1 MGGNQQTSN
10 REPLA
15 AGNTESMGT
24 PPPRTVGVVALAG
37 QPNVGKSTIF
47 NILTGLNQHVGNWAG
62 KTIEK
67 KEGTLDLDGKILRIV
82 DLPGTYSLTADS
94 EEERVAR
101 DFIIGEQPDVV
112 VMVADASALERNLY
126 LLAELVVLPVP
137 IVLALN
143 MTDVAA
149 EQEIHVEAHVLEAA
163 LGLPVIPL
171 VATKNRGLNELVRA
185 VYRVAQDPGDA
196 EPSRPRIGERH
207 RAVLDRMHEILAGHV
222 PPPYPED
229 WMALKLLEGDSEIT
243 VAAQNC
249 LSTEAWEQTHALLM
263 EHEDAILDV
272 VGGRYEWIARLVR
285 AAVARPKA
293 GPIILTDR
301 LDKLATHPV
310 WGMAGLL
317 CAFALVFWLTFFL
330 AAPMQAWLDVTVVGN
345 TNQWIRD
352 ALVGAPEW
360 VVGLL
365 TDGVMRG
372 AGTVV
377 TFLPVLA
384 VFFTGMGVL
393 EDTGYLAR
401 VAYLVDRFMHSMGL
415 HGKSALP
422 LFLGFGCNVPAVMGT
437 RVIESPSNRLLTIL
451 LAPLVPCSARLTVLV
466 LLAPAFYGASGAF
479 LVTICLVTL
488 NLLVLVGL
496 GMLLSHFVFGG
507 RRAAFIMEMP
517 LYHAP
522 NMRTIGLY
530 VWNNLR
536 AFLRKAATLIVLFSV
551 CIWALSSYP
560 GPGIEDS
567 ILAAL
572 CRLFAPLGELMGMDW
587 RMLAALLTGF
597 IAKENVIATLGI
609 LYGAEG
615 GSAGLATI
623 VADAVPPAA
632 ALAFLVVHMLFI
644 PCVATVAVIRQET
657 RSWGWTMLDVAFL
670 LAIALFAG
678 VVVYQGAMI
687 LGLGT

>member
-1 MGGNQQTSN
+1 
-10 REPLA
+10 
-15 AGNTESMGT
+15 MGT

-126 LLAELVVLPVP
+126 LLAELVLLPVP

-185 VYRVAQDPGDA
+185 VYRVAQNPGDA

-207 RAVLDRMHEILAGHV
+207 RAVLDRMREILAGHV

-317 CAFALVFWLTFFL
+317 CAFALVFSLTFFL

-466 LLAPAFYGASGAF
+466 LLAPAFYGTSGAF

-496 GMLLSHFVFGG
+496 GMLLSHIVFGG

-522 NMRTIGLY
+522 NTRTIGLY

-560 GPGIEDS
+560 GPGLEDS
-567 ILAAL
+567 ILAAM

-657 RSWGWTMLDVAFL
+657 RSWGWTMLDVVLL

-687 LGLGT
+687 LGMGT